1 MAKNR
6 FLSVRSLTKKWQD
19 STGILISE
27 ATTYRR
33 LRSLGFQSRIPST
46 KPLLNLKQKAKRLKW
61 ARRYSKW
68 SVKDWQEVI
77 FSDESKFVIG
87 FGDQGPRVWR
97 KKWERYRADC
107 LKRSV
112 KHPASLMV
120 WGCVSARGAGNLCFL
135 KPGKTVNTEAYI
147 NILEAHLLSSIDD
160 LFSDEKV
167 VFQQD
172 LAPAHNSK
180 KTKEFL
186 HLHNIEVLEWP
197 ANSPDLN
204 IIEFV
209 WQLMKRC
216 IQEAHPKTLDEL
228 KTVISAVWHSFT
240 PEKLLSMVESM
251 PRRIQAV
258 INAKGD
264 ATHY

>member
-1 MAKNR
+1 MSSQKGGRPRTTSAADDRCLQRLVAKNR

-120 WGCVSARGAGNLCFL
+120 WGCVSARGAGNL
-135 KPGKTVNTEAYI
+135 
-147 NILEAHLLSSIDD
+147 LLSQARENSQYRSLHQHLGSSPPVIHWRLVLWWESSLSAGPGTSTQFKEDQRVSPPAQHWGSRMACK
-160 LFSDEKV
+160 FSWSEHNWICVAINETLYPRGSPKDTGRVEDSN
-167 VFQQD
+167 FSC
-172 LAPAHNSK
+172 LA
-180 KTKEFL
+180 
-186 HLHNIEVLEWP
+186 
-197 ANSPDLN
+197 
-204 IIEFV
+204 
-209 WQLMKRC
+209 
-216 IQEAHPKTLDEL
+216 
-228 KTVISAVWHSFT
+228 
-240 PEKLLSMVESM
+240 
-251 PRRIQAV
+251 
-258 INAKGD
+258 
-264 ATHY
+264 